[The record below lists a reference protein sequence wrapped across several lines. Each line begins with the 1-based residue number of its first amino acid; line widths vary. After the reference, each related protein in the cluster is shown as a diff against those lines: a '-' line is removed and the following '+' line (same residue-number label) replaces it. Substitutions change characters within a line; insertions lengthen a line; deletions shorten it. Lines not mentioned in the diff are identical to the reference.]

1 MPFEFVLLYEGYTAR
16 EKTADFRAAWQTSLM
31 MNMWKDEKSPA
42 ITVSDILPWV
52 PNEPARTETKSKR
65 LEAVGGREKVE
76 GYSKVIIDYAA
87 LTGKDLETLTP
98 EEVSVFETEA
108 INYSVASE
116 LNAPGF
122 KMFERKKYGKFPD

>member
-1 MPFEFVLLYEGYTAR
+1 MPYEFVLLYEGYTAR

-42 ITVSDILPWV
+42 ITVGDILPWV
-52 PNEPARTETKSKR
+52 PNVETETKNKR
-65 LEAVGGREKVE
+65 LEAVGEREKVE
-76 GYSKVIIDYAA
+76 GYGKVLIDYAA
-87 LTGKDLETLTP
+87 LKGTDLDKLSQ
-98 EEVSVFETEA
+98 EELSTFETEA
-108 INYSVASE
+108 INFSVASQ